1 VDAVVAAVEGRPVRQ
16 PDVAERPQ
24 ATERW
29 VEADLEGRH
38 VVVSAGGTAEAI
50 DPVRFIGNRSTGK
63 MGVAIAQAAL
73 ARGARVT
80 IVAGRVEV
88 DLPRGASV
96 IRAESTAQMRA
107 AVIDAVIGNPAD
119 VLVMAAAVA
128 DFRPRAAA
136 DTKLSRGM
144 TLELEPTEDIL
155 AEVGARARELDP
167 RPVIV
172 GFAAETGSLER
183 APDKLRRKGADL
195 LVANDVSEPG
205 SGFGTD
211 TNRVVILSADGSR
224 DDLPLL
230 TKREVADRL
239 LDRVVG
245 VLDVRDARAH
255 TS

>member
-1 VDAVVAAVEGRPVRQ
+1 
-16 PDVAERPQ
+16 
-24 ATERW
+24 
-29 VEADLEGRH
+29 
-38 VVVSAGGTAEAI
+38 
-50 DPVRFIGNRSTGK
+50 

-136 DTKLSRGM
+136 DTKLSRGEGM